1 MGMCYNPKPLT
12 QTDKAGREEPLD
24 SIELARAAVD
34 AIADTQGLDIVML
47 DIRDISTLADYF
59 VICTARVERQARAIQ
74 EELTQHLKAQGVRPL
89 GVEGAAA
96 GGWIVLDYGALIV
109 HIFAPAEREYYQLE
123 ELWSEASVVMKMP

>member
-1 MGMCYNPKPLT
+1 
-12 QTDKAGREEPLD
+12 
-24 SIELARAAVD
+24 VD

-59 VICTARVERQARAIQ
+59 VICTARVERQARAIR

>member
-12 QTDKAGREEPLD
+12 QTEKAGREEPLD

-59 VICTARVERQARAIQ
+59 VICTARVERQARAIR